1 MGVALVTGGGRHIGA
16 EISRLL
22 ASTGHSVIIH
32 YFSSADESEELA
44 NELRN
49 ITDVATIQADL
60 SSSQNCIDL
69 IEQAGSFF
77 GPINILINN
86 SSHFEYDNIE
96 TINVDSFSRSIEINT
111 LAPVILSKAF
121 NSQLIDG
128 SGCVINIL
136 DQKINNPNPDYLSYT
151 ISKIALSGITETLA
165 MALAPNIRVN
175 GVAPGLTL
183 PSPHASISSFEDVH
197 NKTPLNRGSN
207 AIDIAEAVLFLIGA
221 NAITG
226 QIIFVDGGERLI
238 PNPRDVLYRGELN
251 E

>member
-1 MGVALVTGGGRHIGA
+1 MGVALVTGGGRRIGA

-69 IEQAGSFF
+69 IEQAGIFF

-136 DQKINNPNPDYLSYT
+136 DQKIT
-151 ISKIALSGITETLA
+151 LSGITETLA